1 MVFLAKSTTS
11 PAPWLHR
18 IRLRGSLPDVCPAAM
33 RIRGKGQGHQ
43 TGVHSSFARP
53 WKGFL
58 IRVHGD
64 IYGYYVV
71 TISDYY
77 MVDDG

>member
-43 TGVHSSFARP
+43 TGVHSSFAGPRKDF
-53 WKGFL
+53 WSVSMVTYMVN
-58 IRVHGD
+58 IYIY
-64 IYGYYVV
+64 IYGYYLW
-71 TISDYY
+71 
-77 MVDDG
+77 